1 MVNLFF
7 LLLVLPFSLAI
18 HLDVGGI
25 HISVGVGGVSL
36 GVGSAKTTK
45 GVTTS
50 TKRATTSTK
59 RAITIST
66 KKATTTTRGVTT
78 TVSPPPKP
86 TTTRTGIP
94 APAGVDCSDSSWAP
108 SVDAWM
114 AEDVDQ
120 KLKEWWESIPD
131 RTNKNFV
138 SELGKAFG
146 DFAHNLACG
155 VDTEDQCVNPSCKG
169 LLALPPTLSSLF

>member
-1 MVNLFF
+1 MVNLLF

-18 HLDVGGI
+18 HLDLGGI
-25 HISVGVGGVSL
+25 HISMDISV
-36 GVGSAKTTK
+36 GVGSAKTAK

-50 TKRATTSTK
+50 TKRATTSTQ
-59 RAITIST
+59 RAITTST
-66 KKATTTTRGVTT
+66 KRATTTMKGITT
-78 TVSPPPKP
+78 TVSSPPKP
-86 TTTRTGIP
+86 TTTRKEIP
-94 APAGVDCSDSSWAP
+94 APAGVDCSDPSWAP
-108 SVDAWM
+108 TVDAWM

-131 RTNKNFV
+131 RTDKNFV

-146 DFAHNLACG
+146 DFEYNLACG

-169 LLALPPTLSSLF
+169 LLPLSPTLSSLF